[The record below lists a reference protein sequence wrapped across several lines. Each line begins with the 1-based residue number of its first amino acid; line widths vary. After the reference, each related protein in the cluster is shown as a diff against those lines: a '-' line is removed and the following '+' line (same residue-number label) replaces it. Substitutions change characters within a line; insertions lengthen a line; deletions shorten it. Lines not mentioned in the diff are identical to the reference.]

1 MKNKIEKQF
10 DFCIELMQRLGEDY
24 KENKNIPSPWY
35 RGMFNRTQMQGDI
48 RRLRR
53 ELIKLHKMLGGDL
66 E

>member
-35 RGMFNRTQMQGDI
+35 SGMFNRTQMQNDI

-53 ELIKLHKMLGGDL
+53 ELIKLHKMLGG
-66 E
+66 EE